1 MSEAIWVAVIGIVGG
16 AVGSFVAPWANWGV
30 EQRRERLAHRR
41 TLVREWRAG
50 VAEFSRSLSDHLA
63 PPDERAYLEHEW
75 YLSLRPHLRD
85 EPTGWN
91 PDTLGEEIARIEQG
105 WGLA

>member
-41 TLVREWRAG
+41 ALVKSWRNG
-50 VAEFSRSLSDHLA
+50 VAVVSEAMTYLDG
-63 PPDERAYLEHEW
+63 PDEVAFTEHAW
-75 YLSLRPHLRD
+75 YLSLRPHLQD
-85 EPTGWN
+85 PPIGWN
-91 PDTLGEEIARIEQG
+91 PDTLGEEIARIERE

>member
-41 TLVREWRAG
+41 ALVQSWREG
-50 VAEFSRSLSDHLA
+50 VARFAKELTYLGK
-63 PPDERAYLEHEW
+63 PDERAYLERDW
-75 YLSLRPHLRD
+75 YLSLRPHLQD

-91 PDTLGEEIARIEQG
+91 PDTLGEEIARIEQE